1 MPRIKIDTG
10 VGETIRAKRKDAHLS
25 QKDLAAKIGVAQTT
39 LASWETG
46 ARTVSVYYLGKIAE
60 ALSVP
65 LTELACPQQKEFT
78 SNAYSAVNAMAERYN
93 DAYNAINA
101 MAERCNEYVTALN
114 AVEKFTNIGIEQA
127 IAEIPDAYFL
137 DAIITAYKKLGRVD
151 KYKVYKFITKLA
163 DT

>member
-1 MPRIKIDTG
+1 MPRIKVDTG
-10 VGETIRAKRKDAHLS
+10 VGENIRAKRKDAHLS

-65 LTELACPQQKEFT
+65 FSELACPQQKEFT
-78 SNAYSAVNAMAERYN
+78 SNAYSAVNAMAERYT
-93 DAYNAINA
+93 
-101 MAERCNEYVTALN
+101 EYITALN
-114 AVEKFTNIGIEQA
+114 AVEKFTNTGIEQA

-151 KYKVYKFITKLA
+151 KYKVYKFITKLS
-163 DT
+163 DS